1 MSLSSFKLLSKKD
14 KNKLSSNSSYTS
26 NGSRSDSSSFQG
38 GNFNQNFFND
48 SNNNNKSHDSNS
60 ISSTNEDV
68 FSNTNTKY
76 SSNVETK
83 EIILKEK
90 NHAKKYLSK
99 NSSYESKDISN
110 TIEENINKN
119 NPYRNFF
126 KIFNN
131 PFVFNINHNNNNIS
145 AELKLNPSNILKY
158 IQNFFR
164 EKFSKP
170 ITNWIIKSSAIK
182 ILKKIGEGGSS
193 DIFLGLYR
201 GTQIA
206 EKRLHLINVE
216 KNINEFKREVASF
229 ILLHHPYL
237 LLFFGVIAEPKHLSI
252 ITEYCP
258 GGNLHELLYNKKY
271 IDLSWKLR
279 KQFLLQIAIGMNFLH
294 TNNPPIL
301 HRDLKSLNIFL
312 TNDMKKSTDITDVK
326 IADFGLSVRYE
337 KNCNLTER
345 VGTCLWMAPEVIK
358 TQKYTTKADVYS
370 YGIIMWE
377 VCTREIPY
385 DYCSYENILYRVS
398 YKKERPNLSRLPNDT
413 PKEFEELM
421 QKCWEHDP
429 NSRPDFDAIIEIIKD
444 VDI

>member
-48 SNNNNKSHDSNS
+48 SNNNKSHDSNS
-60 ISSTNEDV
+60 VSSTNEDV

-429 NSRPDFDAIIEIIKD
+429 NLRPDFDAIIEIIKD

>member
-131 PFVFNINHNNNNIS
+131 PFVFNINHNNNIN

-429 NSRPDFDAIIEIIKD
+429 NLRPDFDAIIEIIKD

>member
-26 NGSRSDSSSFQG
+26 NGSRSDSSSFQNS
-38 GNFNQNFFND
+38 NFNQNFFND

>member
-68 FSNTNTKY
+68 FSNANTKY

-131 PFVFNINHNNNNIS
+131 PFVFNINHNNNNIN

>member
-1 MSLSSFKLLSKKD
+1 
-14 KNKLSSNSSYTS
+14 
-26 NGSRSDSSSFQG
+26 
-38 GNFNQNFFND
+38 
-48 SNNNNKSHDSNS
+48 
-60 ISSTNEDV
+60 
-68 FSNTNTKY
+68 
-76 SSNVETK
+76 
-83 EIILKEK
+83 
-90 NHAKKYLSK
+90 
-99 NSSYESKDISN
+99 
-110 TIEENINKN
+110 
-119 NPYRNFF
+119 
-126 KIFNN
+126 
-131 PFVFNINHNNNNIS
+131 VFNINHNNNIS

-429 NSRPDFDAIIEIIKD
+429 NLRPDFDAIIEIIKD